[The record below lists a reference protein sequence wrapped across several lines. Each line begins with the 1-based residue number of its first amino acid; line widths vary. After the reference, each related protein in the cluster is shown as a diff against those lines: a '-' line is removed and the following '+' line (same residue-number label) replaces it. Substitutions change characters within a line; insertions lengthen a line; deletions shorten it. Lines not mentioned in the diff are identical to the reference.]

1 MTKNNYKRLGDFIQ
15 KVDVRN
21 TENEDLP
28 LMGLSIE
35 KKFIPSI
42 ANTIGTDMRTYRVIK
57 SNHFAYG
64 PVTSRNGEKITIAL
78 FSDYD
83 RALISQAYVPF
94 EIIDNNLL
102 EPQYLMMWFRRPE
115 FDRYARFKSHGSA
128 RETFDWDEMCD
139 VELPVPTI
147 EKQREI
153 VQEYQVVEKRI
164 ALNEQLIAKLEE
176 TAQAV
181 YREWFVEFEFPDED
195 GKPYKSNG
203 GKMVWNEELEK
214 EVPEGWEVSTI
225 GGYATVKS
233 GYAFKSAW
241 WQTEG
246 IPVIKIGSISNNT
259 IDYSQVDF
267 ISSINSKKASGYEAQ
282 KGDVVIAM
290 TGATIGKIGVIP
302 EMNSSVFINQRV
314 GLFDL
319 GKEPFKK
326 NAYLY
331 INMLSDYV
339 QNEIQNVGGDSAQAN
354 VSNTQIQNIK
364 LLMPEQ
370 YLINNYNSFGRI
382 ILEDILLKVELNQK
396 LEELKDLL
404 LTRMII

>member
-15 KVDVRN
+15 RVDVRN

-214 EVPEGWEVSTI
+214 DVPEGWEVVKLEEIIENFDSKRI
-225 GGYATVKS
+225 PLSGLDRATQKKIYPYYGAASLMDYVEDYIFDGTFILLGEDGTVMNEDGS
-233 GYAFKSAW
+233 
-241 WQTEG
+241 
-246 IPVIKIGSISNNT
+246 PVLQYVWGKFWVNNHAHVLQGRNGFNEDSLYLLLKNINVSDIITGAVQHKINQGNLNSVSVIRSNN
-259 IDYSQVDF
+259 IILGGFND
-267 ISSINSKKASGYEAQ
+267 
-282 KGDVVIAM
+282 
-290 TGATIGKIGVIP
+290 KIQ
-302 EMNSSVFINQRV
+302 S
-314 GLFDL
+314 LFSL
-319 GKEPFKK
+319 LRTKRT
-326 NAYLY
+326 
-331 INMLSDYV
+331 
-339 QNEIQNVGGDSAQAN
+339 EIQN
-354 VSNTQIQNIK
+354 
-364 LLMPEQ
+364 
-370 YLINNYNSFGRI
+370 
-382 ILEDILLKVELNQK
+382 

-404 LTRMII
+404 LTRMVK